1 MQNDRTRFY
10 QLQHTRPQRNS
21 TKQLRSVDLGT
32 MLWAVPCL
40 AVASNARTAGP
51 PFCGT
56 QVDGI
61 TTPGHIVATYLDLA
75 CSLPGATLTV
85 DFASE

>member
-1 MQNDRTRFY
+1 MTLESGQSDVKAKSD
-10 QLQHTRPQRNS
+10 PAAM
-21 TKQLRSVDLGT
+21 VAA
-32 MLWAVPCL
+32 WVPCL
-40 AVASNARTAGP
+40 VATALRAPAAGP

-61 TTPGHIVATYLDLA
+61 TTPGHIVATFLDLK
-75 CSLPGATLTV
+75 CSLPGATLTI